1 MTTRSARLGAVAAEA
16 QGCTA
21 CELYAEATQT
31 VFGAG
36 PVDAPLL
43 LVGEQPGDVEDR
55 TGEPFVGPAGRL
67 LWEALDEA
75 GISSE
80 QVYVT
85 NAVKHFRWEP
95 RGKRRIHRTPGTEHV
110 RACHRWIEAELEIVE
125 PDVLVLLGATAT
137 KALAPD
143 LRVMRDRGVLHQRGD
158 GPPTLVTVHPSAVL
172 RSDDRDEARAQLVHD
187 LAVARAAVGRL
198 GRHDR
203 RASGGRVRPDGSSS
217 AS

>member
-1 MTTRSARLGAVAAEA
+1 MATRNSRLGAVAVEA
-16 QGCTA
+16 QDCTA

-31 VFGAG
+31 VFGSG
-36 PVDAPLL
+36 PADAPLV

-55 TGEPFVGPAGRL
+55 KGEPFVGPAGRV

-75 GISSE
+75 GIDS
-80 QVYVT
+80 QRVYVT

-125 PDVLVLLGATAT
+125 PDLLVLMGATAA

-143 LRVMRDRGVLHQRGD
+143 LRVMRDRGVVHQRD
-158 GPPTLVTVHPSAVL
+158 AGPPTLVTVHPSSVL
-172 RSDDRDEARAQLVHD
+172 RSDDRDAARAAFVHD
-187 LAVARAAVGRL
+187 LAVARAAVTRL
-198 GRHDR
+198 AG
-203 RASGGRVRPDGSSS
+203 
-217 AS
+217 